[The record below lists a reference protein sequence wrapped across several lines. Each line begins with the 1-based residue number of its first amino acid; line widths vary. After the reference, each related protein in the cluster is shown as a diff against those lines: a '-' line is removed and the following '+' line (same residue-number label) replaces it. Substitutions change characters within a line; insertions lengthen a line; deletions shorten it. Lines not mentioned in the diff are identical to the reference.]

1 MRKRTFKERLFRALG
16 ELRGRRYYSAQRF
29 DGARHN
35 PADRGTWAHVD
46 LLAYDV
52 ANDKATRERIRARA
66 RYVVANNAYA
76 AGAAQA
82 LVNACVG
89 TRPRIQLYTD
99 DLDAAAVSMIEA
111 DFMEWAGAVNLP
123 SKLRAG
129 RFARFVDGE
138 AFFVLYNNPR
148 LKTASGVQLDLKAL
162 DADRVTS
169 DYFATSSQDVDGVI
183 LDEYGNAVKYRIL
196 DHHPGDV
203 SGVDARNGSKI
214 YKATIY
220 DASRV
225 CHWFNQMYPEQHR
238 GTSELAP
245 ALELFAL
252 IDRYSKAVVQAS
264 ETAADIAMV
273 FTTDSVSDDGAYSI
287 DETPQAVAGDGPPF
301 AQIPW
306 SRGMTMTAPE
316 GWSVKQV
323 NAEQPSSSYS
333 MLVNE
338 VLAQIG
344 ASIGVPKLL
353 MKNSAENYN
362 YSSARVDLQQFQI
375 KTRLDRQ
382 TLAAS
387 VLNPIFREWFKEYR
401 AIAGVDARI
410 RCEWFF
416 DGFFHVDPL
425 KEANASRVRLD
436 SLTSTYSDEIGA
448 RGLDWEQQLHELAR
462 EKALIKD
469 LEKRYGVTLTP
480 GAQTPDIKEDND
492 D

>member
-1 MRKRTFKERLFRALG
+1 MTRKRSFKERLTRAFN
-16 ELRGRRYYSAQRF
+16 ELTGRRYFAAQRF
-29 DGARHN
+29 DGARFN

-46 LLAYDV
+46 LMSIDA

-76 AGAAQA
+76 AGAVQSV
-82 LVNACVG
+82 VNACVG
-89 TRPRIQLYTD
+89 TRPRIQLYTN
-99 DLDAAAVSMIEA
+99 DLDAQAVSMIEA
-111 DFMEWAGAVNLP
+111 DFMEWAAAVNLP

-138 AFFVLYNNPR
+138 AFLILYTNKR
-148 LKTASGVQLDLKAL
+148 LETSCGVKMDVKPI

-169 DYFATSSQDVDGVI
+169 DYFAPLSHDVDGVY
-183 LDEYGNAVKYRIL
+183 LDEYGNALKYRVL
-196 DHHPGDV
+196 DRHPGDV
-203 SGVDARNGSKI
+203 KSLENLNE
-214 YKATIY
+214 ATIY
-220 DASRV
+220 DARRV
-225 CHWFNQMYPEQHR
+225 CHWFNQQYPEQHR
-238 GTSELAP
+238 GVSELAP

-287 DETPQAVAGDGPPF
+287 DDAPTAAQGDGPPF

-338 VLAQIG
+338 VLSQIG

-382 TLAAS
+382 TLTAS
-387 VLNPIFREWFKEYR
+387 VLNPIFRAWWNEYK
-401 AIAGVDARI
+401 AISGITARV

-425 KEANASRVRLD
+425 KEANASRVRLE
-436 SLTSTYSDEIGA
+436 SLTTTYSDEIGA

-462 EKALIKD
+462 EKALIKQ
-469 LEKRYGVTLTP
+469 LEKQYGVILSAADHDERGGNTS
-480 GAQTPDIKEDND
+480 GDEE
-492 D
+492 